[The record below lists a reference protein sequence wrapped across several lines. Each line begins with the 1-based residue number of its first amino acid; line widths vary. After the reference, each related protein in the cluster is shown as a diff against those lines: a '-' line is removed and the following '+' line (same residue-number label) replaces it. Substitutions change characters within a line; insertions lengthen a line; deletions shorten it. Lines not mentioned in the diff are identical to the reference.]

1 MFTSFCS
8 NFSAISSFCFKD
20 PESGGCE
27 ALGEADV
34 EWGQLS
40 IVDNMVGLATGFQSP
55 NSYSNGA
62 KPQNFVL

>member
-20 PESGGCE
+20 PESGGSDG
-27 ALGEADV
+27 LGEADV

-40 IVDNMVGLATGFQSP
+40 IVDNMVGSATGVHSP
-55 NSYSNGA
+55 NSYSNRA